1 MLVGAFFSWPLQNE
15 VGMEAV
21 GLLRDDA
28 SIVLAAVGVLG
39 MSLMF
44 GGLHLLS
51 MDMKK
56 GADRMSHSYSTW
68 PICSSSGHSAFS
80 LPDLERKP
88 RYPAYQ

>member
-1 MLVGAFFSWPLQNE
+1 MSRNLTPIMLVIGPLMLVGAFFSWPRQNE

-21 GLLRDDA
+21 ELLRDDA
-28 SIVLAAVGVLG
+28 AIVLAAGGGLG

-56 GADRMSHSYSTW
+56 GADIRPFPFWIRCTN
-68 PICSSSGHSAFS
+68 SSNPTH
-80 LPDLERKP
+80 
-88 RYPAYQ
+88 Q